1 MYKILKW
8 EINKEAEMI
17 KKITQYLNIYGGGY
31 EKFTTAGTHTFVV
44 PFCVKFDKIFR
55 HKMVEVIIC

>member
-17 KKITQYLNIYGGGY
+17 KKIT
-31 EKFTTAGTHTFVV
+31 TAGTSTFVV